1 MLIRDISM
9 FKFCKYFIVRHLLL
23 LLLQQDACKAER
35 AVSIEVKFQ
44 VIELSVF
51 SPAKLADMKQT
62 MLPTINARKATDVII
77 PRRFGAIALK
87 EPMRMPRELG
97 LAKPQMAKV
106 AMPALRA
113 CASILIREHS

>member
-1 MLIRDISM
+1 MS
-9 FKFCKYFIVRHLLL
+9 
-23 LLLQQDACKAER
+23 A
-35 AVSIEVKFQ
+35 
-44 VIELSVF
+44 F

-62 MLPTINARKATDVII
+62 MLPTTNARKATDVIV

-113 CASILIREHS
+113 CTKKLIRDHC